1 MFTLRKKSKQSGFTL
16 MELLIVIAILGL
28 LLGLI
33 APRLGGI
40 TSSTADNV
48 CDTNNKGIRGM
59 TAMFIESNGRLPSN
73 LTNMV
78 VENAD
83 GTAWTL
89 ASTQDSRDT
98 AEQVISAA
106 FTDRIFPG
114 LYALTQDDINELAA
128 LGVNRVVKLVGS
140 DGTVARPDYQEA
152 LAAGDN
158 VMMSGYTN
166 VGTPGLVALTADATA
181 DDNLGYGDSGDGTT
195 MESATEVG
203 NPNWVGRIIMAVNDE
218 CELITSG
225 LITASALC
233 PTAVLADGMFS
244 HEEFFIILPRL
255 ATTAESAAY
264 IAAVDG
270 LGGYVHDV
278 DPDNRTLAEYVDASD
293 TTAGKLM
300 TFDPAE
306 VQEAWQFDVSCPEG
320 HKWPA
325 ADAENWIANP

>member
-40 TSSTADNV
+40 TASTADNV

-59 TAMFIESNGRLPSN
+59 TAMFQETNGRLPGN

-78 VENAD
+78 VETAA
-83 GTAWTL
+83 GTGTL
-89 ASTQDSRDT
+89 PSVQTSTTEDEEVLSASFAGRN
-98 AEQVISAA
+98 
-106 FTDRIFPG
+106 FPG
-114 LYALTQDDINELAA
+114 LYTLEAEDVQELTA
-128 LGVNRVVKLVGS
+128 LGVNGVIQLVGH
-140 DGTVARPDYQEA
+140 DGTNARPDFKDT
-152 LAAGDN
+152 LGVGDE
-158 VMMSGYTN
+158 VMMMGVN
-166 VGTPGLVALTADATA
+166 W
-181 DDNLGYGDSGDGTT
+181 DGTT
-195 MESATEVG
+195 ATVVNTDDAAYGDLDVAGGGVIGASEVG
-203 NPNWVGRIIMAVNDE
+203 NPDWIGRIMMAVNDE

-255 ATTAESAAY
+255 AHTAENTDIRAALTGSTAYADLVWNADNETTTA
-264 IAAVDG
+264 AVF
-270 LGGYVHDV
+270 V
-278 DPDNRTLAEYVDASD
+278 DSSNTAS
-293 TTAGKLM
+293 GRLLEV
-300 TFDPAE
+300 TFDA
-306 VQEAWQFDVSCPEG
+306 QEAWQFEVACPEG

-325 ADAENWIANP
+325 ADADAWVANP